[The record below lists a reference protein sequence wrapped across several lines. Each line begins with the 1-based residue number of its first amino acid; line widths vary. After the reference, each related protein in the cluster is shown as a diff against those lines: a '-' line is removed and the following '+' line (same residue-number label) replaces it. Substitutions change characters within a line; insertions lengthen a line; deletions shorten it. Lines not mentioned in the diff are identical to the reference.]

1 MIGGQGYS
9 MVDKVTWSH
18 VTTVAYQHF
27 IFNTITVMWVMFDR
41 NSEKVC
47 LQTQSYNY
55 TILSQQSDIHDYKY

>member
-1 MIGGQGYS
+1 
-9 MVDKVTWSH
+9 
-18 VTTVAYQHF
+18 
-27 IFNTITVMWVMFDR
+27 MWVMFDR